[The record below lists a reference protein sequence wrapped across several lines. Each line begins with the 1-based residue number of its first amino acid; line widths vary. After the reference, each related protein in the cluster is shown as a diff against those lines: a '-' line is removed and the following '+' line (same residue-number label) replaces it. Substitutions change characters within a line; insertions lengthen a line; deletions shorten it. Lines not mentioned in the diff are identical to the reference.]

1 MGSLGVGSASSR
13 RTMVAILLA
22 GFAFTAVSVQAQ
34 DAPAPAAAPAQD
46 AAAAAAPPAD
56 DPFKFTTD
64 AALMIFY
71 VKPEQ
76 TTAFEN
82 VWGSIRGR
90 LAASEKPDLK
100 ALGDSL
106 KIYRAPGDP
115 TPQGF
120 TYFFVADPVSKSL
133 TYSPSPFL
141 LFEAGLF
148 EDAEARTLFDQ
159 LNGALNGINPLPLNN
174 AAPPIAAPPPAAPAE
189 PVAP

>member
-13 RTMVAILLA
+13 RTMVAILFA

-34 DAPAPAAAPAQD
+34 DAPAPAAAPAQE
-46 AAAAAAPPAD
+46 AAAD

-76 TTAFEN
+76 TAAFEN

-106 KIYRAPGDP
+106 KVYKAPGDP
-115 TPQGF
+115 TPQGV

-148 EDAEARTLFDQ
+148 EDAEARTLFEQ

-174 AAPPIAAPPPAAPAE
+174 AAPPIAAPAAPPAAPA
-189 PVAP
+189 AQ